1 MESVVRKKVFLSYCS
16 KDTCIAD
23 MIDASLCNQL
33 GDHVQV
39 ARYTRDVGYRDSFK
53 DFMNTIGAQDYV
65 VAIVSDNYLKSEA
78 CMYEAGEVVKNHM
91 MSKKLLFVILQEE
104 DRAHYPL
111 AYKGEIAANIYS
123 NLGRVDYVLYWQN
136 KYDQLEKKIN
146 SIVRNEAK
154 VEMLKD
160 LRLLSNIVNNDISQF
175 MEYLSDARGISLTD
189 MLEGDFEVILKSIDK
204 DYQNRN
210 KHQLLRIMNAMAAMM
225 KVTTSESLDD
235 FDSDM
240 AAMVLEAINEQ
251 REKNRR
257 IDSFSQIGKLH
268 DMLEKAG
275 IPHKYQDKDMVMGGK
290 QIVYYGHKK
299 EPEPPFPGA
308 MMGAGWGAVCSVI
321 ADGYGSKEGLL
332 EISGLLTDE
341 EYERGDS
348 VVGYLNAEN
357 VFNRIK
363 SHFESELDT
372 NNDNE

>member
-1 MESVVRKKVFLSYCS
+1 MESVEKKKVFLSYCS
-16 KDTCIAD
+16 KDICIAD

-53 DFMNTIGAQDYV
+53 VFMNTIGAQDYV

-104 DRAHYPL
+104 DRVHYPL
-111 AYKGEIAANIYS
+111 GYQGDIAANIYS
-123 NLGRVDYVLYWQN
+123 NIGRVDYVLYWQN
-136 KYDQLEKKIN
+136 KYEQLEKKIN
-146 SIVRNEAK
+146 SIARNEAK
-154 VEMLKD
+154 VEMMKD

-189 MLEGDFEVILKSIDK
+189 MLDGDFEVILKSIDK

-210 KHQLLRIMNAMAAMM
+210 KHQVLRVMNALAAML
-225 KVTTSESLDD
+225 KETSSDNLDD

-240 AAMVLEAINEQ
+240 AATILEALQEQ
-251 REKNRR
+251 REKNGR
-257 IDSFSQIGKLH
+257 INSFSQIGRLH

-275 IPHKYQDKDMVMGGK
+275 IPHKYHDKDMGLGGK
-290 QIVYYGHKK
+290 QIVYYGRKG

-308 MMGAGWGAVCSVI
+308 LMGAGWGAVCSVI

-363 SHFESELDT
+363 SHYESELDT
-372 NNDNE
+372 KDGN